1 MDPVT
6 GFLLGLLQGVLEW
19 LPISSSGWVGVAAAW
34 VSETDWLDLAFFLH
48 FGTLLA
54 VLVRLRGDVR
64 DIVVELPRWRTDP
77 LVRFILATTAISLPV
92 GLVLVLVL
100 EAAVEAQ
107 YLTGV
112 GVTLLVGALLV
123 VTGLVLR
130 SARDRGGQRR
140 VGDTGPLD
148 WAVLGLAQGLA
159 ALPGISR
166 SGMTVSALLVKRVD
180 AGESLRLSFLMSVP
194 ATIAVVAYE
203 AVLGDV
209 ASVGWPAVMA
219 GVAAAFILGYLTIEG
234 LLRLAQRVRW
244 DWFCIAFGLIAVA
257 AAIALAVA
265 L

>member
-19 LPISSSGWVGVAAAW
+19 LPISSSGWVGVASSW
-34 VSETDWLDLAFFLH
+34 VSESDWLDLAFFLH

-64 DIVVELPRWRTDP
+64 DIVVELPKWRTDP

-92 GLVLVLVL
+92 GLVLVLIL
-100 EAAVEAQ
+100 EEVVEAQ
-107 YLTGV
+107 ELTGV
-112 GVTLLVGALLV
+112 GVTLLVGALLI

-130 SARDRGGQRR
+130 VARDKSGQRK

-148 WAVLGLAQGLA
+148 WVILGLAQGFS

-166 SGMTVSALLVKRVD
+166 SGMTVSALLIKRVD

-203 AVLGDV
+203 LVLGDI
-209 ASVGWPAVMA
+209 ASVGWGAVIA
-219 GVAAAFILGYLTIEG
+219 GVAAAFVLGYLTIEG

-244 DWFCIAFGLIAVA
+244 DWFCVVFGLVAV
-257 AAIALAVA
+257 ITAVA
-265 L
+265 LAFF